1 MSLAISHHPR
11 HLFKL
16 AFVVALASISL
27 LQAPA
32 CAALD
37 TLRVGTKVL
46 VVDDPIPR
54 VLDLMGKPLYVSP
67 LVDSFGVYQG
77 DQWFYKLDNSDVTL
91 LILNGQVMQIDER
104 VER

>member
-1 MSLAISHHPR
+1 MSPTASSHSRP
-11 HLFKL
+11 LFKL
-16 AFVVALASISL
+16 AFVVALAGISL
-27 LQAPA
+27 LHAPA

-37 TLRVGTKVL
+37 SLRVGTRVL

-54 VLDLMGKPLYVSP
+54 VLDIMGKPLYVQP
-67 LVDSFGVYQG
+67 LVDSFGTYQG

>member
-1 MSLAISHHPR
+1 MSPTTFSRPH

-16 AFVVALASISL
+16 AFIVALAGLSV

-37 TLRVGTKVL
+37 TLRVGAKVL
-46 VVDDPIPR
+46 VIDDPIPR
-54 VLDLMGKPLYVSP
+54 VLDLLGKPLYVSP

>member
-1 MSLAISHHPR
+1 MSPAMSPRSH

-16 AFVVALASISL
+16 AFVVALASLSV

-46 VVDDPIPR
+46 VIDDPIPR
-54 VLDLMGKPLYVSP
+54 VLDLLGKPLYVSP